1 MHHLAQ
7 RSILAILN
15 LEGLFAGSFFAAGSL
30 TAFIDIN
37 IFAPDGFLNCL
48 RVYPLGLAH
57 PYAPGDMYFMPAEG
71 WKEGI
76 GGITLRNQKSNRPL
90 GGDIHYHPD
99 GRRRAACGSLQSL
112 GLDVAS
118 GRHARSKCHA
128 NCATARDRFP
138 ALLPGR
144 ISGKNCYRPGRLWIA
159 VQIVDTVSAGP
170 EKPNHRSRTT
180 SVFTLFILVIINMV
194 V

>member
-1 MHHLAQ
+1 
-7 RSILAILN
+7 
-15 LEGLFAGSFFAAGSL
+15 
-30 TAFIDIN
+30 
-37 IFAPDGFLNCL
+37 
-48 RVYPLGLAH
+48 
-57 PYAPGDMYFMPAEG
+57 MPAEW

-99 GRRRAACGSLQSL
+99 GRRRPCRDLRRAACGSLQSL

-159 VQIVDTVSAGP
+159 VQIVDTISAGP
-170 EKPNHRSRTT
+170 EKAESPVPDNLRLHLIYINYNKYSC
-180 SVFTLFILVIINMV
+180 LIILLL
-194 V
+194 